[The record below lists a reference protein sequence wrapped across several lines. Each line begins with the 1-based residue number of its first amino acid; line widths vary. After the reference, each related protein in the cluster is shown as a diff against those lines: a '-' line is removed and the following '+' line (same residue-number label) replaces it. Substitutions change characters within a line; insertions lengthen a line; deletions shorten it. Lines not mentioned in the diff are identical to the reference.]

1 MLSLLLS
8 ALAILLL
15 TALAW
20 ALGFRNDPVL
30 DAPAAAAE
38 AEGRIAGFRA
48 AAVALAEGGRGAL
61 LRGID
66 GSFALLLPLG
76 DGWLPRRV
84 AAEALNLDGRSL
96 RVTLREPMLA
106 EAQLTLAEAP
116 DWLERAA

>member
-8 ALAILLL
+8 AIAILLL

-20 ALGFRNDPVL
+20 ALGFRDAPVL

-38 AEGRIAGFRA
+38 AEGRIAGFQA

-84 AAEALNLDGRSL
+84 TAEALHLEGRAL
-96 RVTLREPMLA
+96 RVRLHEPMLG

-116 DWLERAA
+116 AWLEGAA

>member
-20 ALGFRNDPVL
+20 ALGFRNAPVL
-30 DAPAAAAE
+30 DVAAAAAE

-61 LRGID
+61 LRGLD

-84 AAEALNLDGRSL
+84 TEDALHLEGRAL
-96 RVTLREPMLA
+96 RVRLAEPMLA
-106 EAQLTLAEAP
+106 EARLTLAEAP
-116 DWLERAA
+116 AWLEPAA